1 MTVAPVND
9 ESRRRV
15 EIRVREVHDI
25 VARVRASPY
34 IPWEPTDKQWQF
46 LTDSHFEVMLGGA
59 AGPGKSVALL
69 MDALAYVTEPGY
81 HCLMLRRTFPELSG
95 PDGLIAEARQWL
107 GGTDA
112 YPSDGQKRWT
122 FPSSASLNFGHI
134 ENEDDKFKYASSQ
147 FSRLHWDELTTFT
160 ESQYTFMFSRV
171 RRPKRRSN
179 VPLGV
184 RSATNPIGR
193 GLKWVRARFIDE
205 MDPVAWESRNFIPAL
220 SVDNPH
226 LDQESYNLSLSMLDP
241 ITRQRLQHGRWDVS
255 SSGNFFNLDN
265 LGMVRSYVPGPSVI
279 MVRAYDLAATEGGGD
294 YTVGALVAFDRL
306 TLRYTVVDIQRGQWG
321 PGELEVVM
329 RRTAD
334 ADTETYGHVRVML
347 EQEPGSSGKIAARDI
362 GRRVLAGHEVT
373 SRPSTG
379 AKAERARL
387 PAALIDRGDVDVV
400 IAPWLNDLKDELV
413 AFAENPKESGEHD
426 DIVDALSAACHE
438 IRRMIG
444 ATSTADTS
452 AVDTFRRMSVVT
464 SDAARSTGPPRGGI
478 PGLSPPSSSPFGN
491 TPFRR

>member
-1 MTVAPVND
+1 MTAEPVGD
-9 ESRRRV
+9 GEHRQRV

-34 IPWEPTDKQWQF
+34 IPWEPTEKQWQF

-69 MDALAYVTEPGY
+69 MDALAYVNEPGY

-95 PDGLIAEARQWL
+95 PDGLIAEARSWL
-107 GGTDA
+107 GHTDA
-112 YPSDGQKRWT
+112 YASDGQKRWT
-122 FPSSASLNFGHI
+122 FPSSATLNFGHI

-171 RRPKRRSN
+171 RRPKRRAN

-255 SSGNFFNLDN
+255 SSGHFFDLDN
-265 LGMVRSYVPGPSVI
+265 LGMVRNYTPAPGDI
-279 MVRAYDLAATEGGGD
+279 RVRGWDLAATQSGGD
-294 YTVGALVAFDRL
+294 YTVGCLVAFNRA
-306 TLRYTVVDIQRGQWG
+306 TLRYTVVDVQRGQWG
-321 PGELEVVM
+321 PGELEEVM
-329 RRTAD
+329 RRTSD
-334 ADTETYGHVRVML
+334 SDEERYGPCRVML

-362 GRRVLAGHEVT
+362 GRRVLAGHEVV

-387 PAALIDRGDVDVV
+387 PAALIDRGDVDLVL
-400 IAPWLNDLKDELV
+400 APWNGDWRDELV
-413 AFAENPKESGEHD
+413 SFAENPKESGEHD

-444 ATSTADTS
+444 ASSTADTS

-464 SDAARSTGPPRGGI
+464 GDAARSPVPRPAAVFGG
-478 PGLSPPSSSPFGN
+478 PPSSSPFGS